1 MRYLILGTLTTVL
14 LGSYYYFTR
23 RVQDNL
29 NEDDVDE
36 DNLNEDDVDEDDVDE
51 RDVDVDLN
59 LSDVASELSDEM
71 QTEETSN
78 ETGTQTSMETPNETG
93 VKAIVENLIDDS
105 IDVSDRKKFLLQKKV
120 ELNELLEKINMVQMA
135 IKSLH

>member
-36 DNLNEDDVDEDDVDE
+36 VAVE
-51 RDVDVDLN
+51 

-93 VKAIVENLIDDS
+93 VKAIVEKLIDDS

>member
-29 NEDDVDE
+29 NEDDVD
-36 DNLNEDDVDEDDVDE
+36 VDADI
-51 RDVDVDLN
+51 N
-59 LSDVASELSDEM
+59 LSDVVNDEKT
-71 QTEETSN
+71 QTETSN
-78 ETGTQTSMETPNETG
+78 ETETQTSVETPNEALIEAQ
-93 VKAIVENLIDDS
+93 VQEILEKLIDDS

>member
-23 RVQDNL
+23 RVQDSL
-29 NEDDVDE
+29 NEDDVA
-36 DNLNEDDVDEDDVDE
+36 
-51 RDVDVDLN
+51 VDVDLN
-59 LSDVASELSDEM
+59 LSDVVNDVVSNEKTQTET
-71 QTEETSN
+71 QTETETETEETSN
-78 ETGTQTSMETPNETG
+78 EIE
-93 VKAIVENLIDDS
+93 ALIEAQVQEILEKLINDS

-135 IKSLH
+135 LKSLH

>member
-29 NEDDVDE
+29 NEDDV
-36 DNLNEDDVDEDDVDE
+36 VDLDA
-51 RDVDVDLN
+51 DLN
-59 LSDVASELSDEM
+59 LSDVAGDINLSDEM

-93 VKAIVENLIDDS
+93 VKAIVEKLIDDS

>member
-23 RVQDNL
+23 RIQ
-29 NEDDVDE
+29 DDVDE
-36 DNLNEDDVDEDDVDE
+36 NVVNA
-51 RDVDVDLN
+51 DVDLN
-59 LSDVASELSDEM
+59 LSDVVNDVVSDEKT
-71 QTEETSN
+71 QTETETETETEETSN
-78 ETGTQTSMETPNETG
+78 EIE
-93 VKAIVENLIDDS
+93 ALIEAQVQEILEKLINDS

-135 IKSLH
+135 LKSLH